1 MPPCVGGAMDKL
13 EDAREKV
20 RKRQLHGPL
29 FSDDVD

>member
-1 MPPCVGGAMDKL
+1 MDKL